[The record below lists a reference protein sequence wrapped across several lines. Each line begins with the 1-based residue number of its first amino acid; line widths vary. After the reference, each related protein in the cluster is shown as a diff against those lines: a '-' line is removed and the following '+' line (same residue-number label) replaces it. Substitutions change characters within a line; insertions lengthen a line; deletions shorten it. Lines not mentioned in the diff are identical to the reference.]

1 MVGIFRYLFHRYR
14 IEAELLDYE
23 LDFPTIRKKR
33 KKILKN
39 KLENYLKIPVIKAEP
54 EDLLR
59 GLPNPTNDIDILF
72 IPDYIGK
79 NKLNKKLLSKFPIQL
94 FQDLEEEDLSNKE
107 IFLIKK
113 ERYLKLALKNEKIGN
128 LEIASNFYEKAAF
141 MADKLSEFLE
151 SKLYLKKAEEITKS
165 ISKKS
170 KMTSRSI
177 KNIYSKFKIKDINNH
192 VQIPWVDKN
201 KLEDFKRELRKLD
214 DI

>member
-107 IFLIKK
+107 IFLIEYFQKSDFLIF
-113 ERYLKLALKNEKIGN
+113 RNRN
-128 LEIASNFYEKAAF
+128 LSTLCIIL
-141 MADKLSEFLE
+141 MLLFLHHG
-151 SKLYLKKAEEITKS
+151 SML
-165 ISKKS
+165 
-170 KMTSRSI
+170 
-177 KNIYSKFKIKDINNH
+177 
-192 VQIPWVDKN
+192 
-201 KLEDFKRELRKLD
+201 
-214 DI
+214 